1 MSIRRK
7 AWIIAGRILLGFF
20 ATLILLAL
28 LLKIFCTEENWR
40 GRRALAHCERE
51 LRARG
56 EKLDLATFVPPLVPD
71 AENFAMAPLLA
82 PLAKASRQ
90 DLDRNPKPPGSPLE
104 RLDKVRLQ
112 WVGDSKPF
120 PPGSGDYE
128 IGKPTD
134 LVARQRYLQKDPQ
147 QNSVANQREAA
158 RAVLGWLTRWSPEL
172 EEFSIAANRPYARF
186 PLDYSKGFAVPVPHL
201 IYLLRFAQVYYL
213 RAIAALEAGDTASAL
228 RDLKTLDRMQ
238 AAIRSEPLLV
248 SYLVRIA
255 IIKLL
260 MQPVW
265 QGSVEHFWD
274 EDQLRGIQA
283 MLARIDLIVDYARVV
298 RGERAIGNIMY
309 EKFRASRRPMGSII
323 SEYFS
328 WLETPR
334 QFSILAFL
342 PSEAVLC
349 QNQASS
355 ERWVQDYVLPVVD
368 ASAHRIYPARQKEAV
383 RVNDETKST
392 PYNVLSKLTARGTDS
407 LPIRTATAQV
417 AIDEAVVACAL
428 ERFRLRTG
436 QFPNALDALVPD
448 YLPAIPHDLI
458 GGAPLRYRRE
468 SDGNYL
474 LYSVGWNEVDDGGVI
489 VPKSAEHPGRDNEK
503 GDWVWP
509 STEVK

>member
-1 MSIRRK
+1 MSTRRK
-7 AWIIAGRILLGFF
+7 AWIIAGRILLGFL

-82 PLAKASRQ
+82 PLAKASQ
-90 DLDRNPKPPGSPLE
+90 QELDRKPKPPGSPLE
-104 RLDKVRLQ
+104 RLDKVSLHPGRRFE
-112 WVGDSKPF
+112 PT
-120 PPGSGDYE
+120 PGSGDYKM
-128 IGKPTD
+128 GKPTD

-147 QNSVANQREAA
+147 QNSAVNQREAA

-186 PLDYSKGFAVPVPHL
+186 PIDYSKGFAVPVAHL
-201 IYLLRFAQVYYL
+201 MCLLRFAQVYHL

-238 AAIRSEPLLV
+238 AAIRSEPLLI

-255 IIKLL
+255 IIELL
-260 MQPVW
+260 MQAVW
-265 QGSVEHFWD
+265 ECSVEHFWN
-274 EDQLRGIQA
+274 EDQLREIQA
-283 MLARIDLIVDYARVV
+283 MLARTDLIADYARVV
-298 RGERAIGNIMY
+298 RGERAIGNTMY
-309 EKFRASRRPMGSII
+309 EKFRASRLGIGSII

-328 WLETPR
+328 WPETPR
-334 QFSILAFL
+334 QFSIFAFS
-342 PSEAVLC
+342 PNEAVMC

-355 ERWVQDYVLPVVD
+355 ERWVQDYVLPVMD

-383 RVNDETKST
+383 RVNDEIKST

-407 LPIRTATAQV
+407 LPIRAGATQV

-448 YLPAIPHDLI
+448 YLPAIPHDVI

-489 VPKSAEHPGRDNEK
+489 VPKSAEHPSRDNEK